1 MTEKV
6 YKTMKVAGAANI
18 AIGVICIVFGVA
30 SGVILLV
37 SGGSLLKEKK
47 KLTF

>member
-1 MTEKV
+1 MTEKT
-6 YKTMKVAGAANI
+6 YKAMRNAGAANI
-18 AIGVICIVFGVA
+18 AIGVICIVVGVA

-37 SGGSLLKEKK
+37 SGGGLLKEKK

>member
-6 YKTMKVAGAANI
+6 YKTMKTAGAANI
-18 AIGVICIVFGVA
+18 AIGVIYIVTGVA

-37 SGGSLLKEKK
+37 SGGRLLKEKK